1 MPNMTTRTVEAMERH
16 LSLFQSRDEMLY
28 VRFPCESR
36 TQITKLQGSTFRA
49 FVQNFYYNMNNDI
62 PPKSSTEA
70 IVDWFKGKCLTS
82 PKLNPSVRVKQYKKN
97 TWLNMCDNKWRYIKV
112 SCDGWSLE
120 DECPKQ
126 VPLVREMSVSSY
138 PDPVK
143 GGNLELLKK
152 HINYGDEDQW
162 KLLVGFM
169 LSVLRDE
176 KEYPIL
182 VISGQQGSGKT
193 TLSDILMTLLD
204 PHDDTPASLPKKESD
219 IGTTARHRHLL
230 AFDNISGL
238 KWDISDS
245 LCKLSTGLS
254 VSQRSLYTNGELYQY
269 TVTRPVIL
277 NGIPNLVNRDDMAR
291 RVISLHLDK
300 IPDDKN
306 GKGIS
311 EVKKNFAEDNAEIL
325 GGLLD
330 ALVVCHRNIDT
341 IKIGETKGFNQGTK
355 WVEAAAEHLGWE
367 PGEFTRIYNENRIA
381 GTGYLVETN
390 YLARTIM
397 KTLAHLKD
405 KGQPTFFEGTYEQM
419 IQWFCLPSA
428 DQFNVDQAVKEKR
441 LPTSYNWRSE
451 LLRIRDGLEPL
462 GVKIYGVDK
471 SEIRQW
477 RTTDAARLA
486 KVGIHL
492 HNVIDETAS

>member
-1 MPNMTTRTVEAMERH
+1 MPNITTLTVEALENMV
-16 LSLFQSRDEMLY
+16 SFFQSRDEMLY
-28 VRFPCESR
+28 VRYTWKKKQRIS
-36 TQITKLQGSTFRA
+36 KLQGSSFRA
-49 FVQNFYYNMNNDI
+49 YIQEFYYNLHQDI
-62 PPKSSTEA
+62 PPKGATEA
-70 IVDWFKGKCLTS
+70 IVDWFKGKCLTG
-82 PKLNPSVRVKQYKKN
+82 PRLDPSVRVKKHLED
-97 TWLNMCDNKWRYIKV
+97 TWFNMCDKDWRYLKV
-112 SCDGWSLE
+112 NKEGWTIEKDCPLE
-120 DECPKQ
+120 
-126 VPLVREMSVSSY
+126 VPLVRESSVSSY
-138 PDPVK
+138 PDPTP
-143 GGNLELLKK
+143 GGDLELLKK
-152 HINYGDEDQW
+152 HIHYGDEDQW

-169 LSVLRDE
+169 LSVMRDE

-204 PHDDTPASLPKKESD
+204 PHGDTPASLPKKESD

-238 KWDISDS
+238 KWDVSDS

-277 NGIPNLVNRDDMAR
+277 NGIPNLVNRDDLAR

-300 IPDDKN
+300 IPPEKN

-311 EVKKNFAEDNAEIL
+311 QVKRDFLKDNPAIL

-330 ALVVCHRNIDT
+330 TLVACHQNVDT
-341 IKIGETKGFNQGTK
+341 VEVPQSKGFTEVAR
-355 WVEAAAEHLGWE
+355 WVEAGAAHLGWE
-367 PGEFTRIYNENRIA
+367 PGEFTRIYNENRL
-381 GTGYLVETN
+381 GSSSNLVETN

-397 KTLAHLKD
+397 KTLAYLKEH
-405 KGQPTFFEGTYEQM
+405 GNPPQFEGTYEQL
-419 IQWFCLPSA
+419 IQWFCIPSA
-428 DQFNVDQAVKEKR
+428 SQYNVDQAVRDKK
-441 LPTSYNWRSE
+441 LPTSYSWRSE

-471 SEIRQW
+471 REFRQW
-477 RTTDAARLA
+477 RTNDAARLA
-486 KVGIHL
+486 KVAIQL
-492 HNVIDETAS
+492 HNVPYETSS

>member
-1 MPNMTTRTVEAMERH
+1 MPNITTRTVEALEDRVTM
-16 LSLFQSRDEMLY
+16 FQSRDEMLY
-28 VRFPCESR
+28 VRF
-36 TQITKLQGSTFRA
+36 TWNKKHQIAKLQGSSFRA
-49 FVQNFYYNMNNDI
+49 YVQDFYYNLHGDV
-62 PPKSSTEA
+62 PPRSSTEA

-82 PKLNPSVRVKQYKKN
+82 PRLSPSVRVKKYKDA
-97 TWLNMCDNKWRYIKV
+97 TWFNMSDKDWRYIKV
-112 SCDGWSLE
+112 DQEGWNIE
-120 DECPKQ
+120 KECPPE
-126 VPLVREMSVSSY
+126 VPLVREQSVSRY

-152 HINYGDEDQW
+152 HIHYGDEEQW

-169 LSVLRDE
+169 LSVMRDE

-204 PHDDTPASLPKKESD
+204 PHGDTPASLPKKESD

-238 KWDISDS
+238 KWDVSDS

-277 NGIPNLVNRDDMAR
+277 NGIPNLVNRDDLAR

-300 IPDDKN
+300 IPDGKK

-311 EVKKNFAEDNAEIL
+311 QVKRDFLKDNPQIL

-330 ALVVCHRNIDT
+330 ALVHCHRNIDT
-341 IKIGETKGFNQGTK
+341 IEIGETKGFNEVAR

-367 PGEFTRIYNENRIA
+367 PGEFTRIYNKNRLSSSSN
-381 GTGYLVETN
+381 LVEQN
-390 YLARTIM
+390 NLARTIM
-397 KTLAHLKD
+397 KTLAYLKD
-405 KGQPTFFEGTYEQM
+405 RGQPAQFEGTYEEL
-419 IQWFCLPSA
+419 IQWFCIPSCS
-428 DQFNVDQAVKEKR
+428 QHNVDQAVRDKK

-462 GVKIYGVDK
+462 GVKIYGVNK
-471 SEIRQW
+471 NEFRQR
-477 RTTDAARLA
+477 RTNDAARLA
-486 KVGIHL
+486 KVAIQL
-492 HNVIDETAS
+492 HNVPNETTS

>member
-1 MPNMTTRTVEAMERH
+1 MPNITTRTVEALEDRVTM
-16 LSLFQSRDEMLY
+16 FQSRDEMLY
-28 VRFPCESR
+28 VRF
-36 TQITKLQGSTFRA
+36 TWNKKHQIAKLQGSSFRA
-49 FVQNFYYNMNNDI
+49 YVQDFYYTLHGDV
-62 PPKSSTEA
+62 PPRSSTEA

-82 PKLNPSVRVKQYKKN
+82 PRLSPSVRVKKYKDA
-97 TWLNMCDNKWRYIKV
+97 TWFNMSDKDWRYIKV
-112 SCDGWSLE
+112 DQEGWSIE
-120 DECPKQ
+120 KECPPE
-126 VPLVREMSVSSY
+126 VPLVREQSVSRY
-138 PDPVK
+138 PDPVR

-152 HINYGDEDQW
+152 HIHYGDEDQW

-169 LSVLRDE
+169 LSVMRDE

-204 PHDDTPASLPKKESD
+204 PHGDTPASLPKKESD

-238 KWDISDS
+238 KWDVSDS

-277 NGIPNLVNRDDMAR
+277 NGIPNLVNRDDLAR
-291 RVISLHLDK
+291 RVISLHLDR
-300 IPDDKN
+300 IPDEKN

-311 EVKKNFAEDNAEIL
+311 QVKRDFLKDNAQIL

-330 ALVVCHRNIDT
+330 TLVVCHRNIDT
-341 IKIGETKGFNQGTK
+341 VKIGETKGFNEVAR

-367 PGEFTRIYNENRIA
+367 PGEFTRIYNENRLSSSSN
-381 GTGYLVETN
+381 LVEQN
-390 YLARTIM
+390 NLARTIM
-397 KTLAHLKD
+397 KTLAYLKD
-405 KGQPTFFEGTYEQM
+405 KGQPAQFEGTYEQL
-419 IQWFCLPSA
+419 IQWFCIPSCS
-428 DQFNVDQAVKEKR
+428 QHNVDQAVRDKK

-462 GVKIYGVDK
+462 GVKIYGVNK
-471 SEIRQW
+471 SEFRQW
-477 RTTDAARLA
+477 RTNDAARLA
-486 KVGIHL
+486 KVAIQL
-492 HNVIDETAS
+492 HNVPNETTS